1 MPTTIP
7 VRNSETRS
15 DDGLASFC
23 RALLPFYVVL
33 ALVLM
38 SITGIEMHFGMY
50 PSVTFSEAL
59 FGTHGVD
66 AETCATDSLPGSPSQ
81 QCTDSTPFAPG

>member
-7 VRNSETRS
+7 VRVSETRS

-33 ALVLM
+33 ALTVML
-38 SITGIEMHFGMY
+38 ITGIEMHFGMY
-50 PSVTFSEAL
+50 PRMTFSEAL
-59 FGTHGVD
+59 FRTFGAD
-66 AETCATDSLPGSPSQ
+66 AAASAADSLASESNSPSH
-81 QCTDSTPFAPG
+81 

>member
-7 VRNSETRS
+7 VRVSETHS

-33 ALVLM
+33 ALVLL

-59 FGTHGVD
+59 FRTFGAD
-66 AETCATDSLPGSPSQ
+66 AAASTADSPASGSNRASH
-81 QCTDSTPFAPG
+81 